1 MRRNHSD
8 IAATD
13 LDEYSRGV
21 ANEYPRLTNNYDED
35 DDEVPMFE
43 PDDEELEEE
52 KELRGSSGPRSSSS
66 SDDSAQMSDTGEGVC
81 IDSVDVSVNVS
92 WHDQSQ
98 K

>member
-8 IAATD
+8 LAAAD
-13 LDEYSRGV
+13 LDEYSRGI
-21 ANEYPRLTNNYDED
+21 AQEFPLLTNNYDED

-43 PDDEELEEE
+43 PDDDELELEDEE
-52 KELRGSSGPRSSSS
+52 KLRGNSDPRSSPP
-66 SDDSAQMSDTGEGVC
+66 SDDSAQMSDTAEGVC

-92 WHDQSQ
+92 WYDQ

>member
-8 IAATD
+8 IAATE
-13 LDEYSRGV
+13 LDEYSRGI
-21 ANEYPRLTNNYDED
+21 AQEYPLLTNNYDED

-43 PDDEELEEE
+43 PDDDELEDE
-52 KELRGSSGPRSSSS
+52 KELRGRNDPGSSSS
-66 SDDSAQMSDTGEGVC
+66 SDDSAHMSDTGEGVC

-92 WHDQSQ
+92 WHDQNH

>member
-21 ANEYPRLTNNYDED
+21 AIEYPLLTNNYDED

-43 PDDEELEEE
+43 PDDEELEE
-52 KELRGSSGPRSSSS
+52 
-66 SDDSAQMSDTGEGVC
+66 D
-81 IDSVDVSVNVS
+81 
-92 WHDQSQ
+92 
-98 K
+98 

>member
-8 IAATD
+8 IAATE
-13 LDEYSRGV
+13 LDEYSRGI
-21 ANEYPRLTNNYDED
+21 AQEYPLLTNNYDED

-43 PDDEELEEE
+43 PDDDELEDE
-52 KELRGSSGPRSSSS
+52 KELRGRNDPGISSS
-66 SDDSAQMSDTGEGVC
+66 SDDSAHMSDTGEGVC

>member
-21 ANEYPRLTNNYDED
+21 AMEHPLLTNNYDED

-43 PDDEELEEE
+43 PDDDELEED

-92 WHDQSQ
+92 WHDQNH